1 MNTPNFNLKHILVID
16 DEPDVRDYLTLE
28 IEDHYKD
35 VNIVTAEDG
44 SAGLIKAQNQKFDVV
59 ITDLRMPNLSGSS
72 VVKHLGRLPE
82 KLRPDKVIVFS
93 GFIDDSTQSL
103 AKTNPNLS
111 FLSKPVNIDLIIQYL
126 DEVLYKN
133 KKKAQKQK
141 MEVQFI
147 NPFIDGT
154 IDVLGLLCGTIPELK
169 EKSVRHPEDKIAS
182 DISSI
187 IYMNSDLFMGSMAVG
202 FEGDTYKNLYKE
214 MTGEGIGDI
223 DNKNCDG
230 AGEICNQ
237 IFGYA
242 KSKLNQKG
250 FNIEMAIPTISYG
263 PGHKVKHLINGP
275 CLRLCFISGAGP
287 FFLEV
292 TVKSS

>member
-1 MNTPNFNLKHILVID
+1 MQSQSLKHILVID
-16 DEPDVRDYLTLE
+16 DDPDIRDYLTIEL
-28 IEDHYKD
+28 EDHYKN
-35 VNIVTAEDG
+35 VNIVGAEDG
-44 SAGLIKAQNQKFDVV
+44 SSGLIKAQNQKFDIV

-82 KLRPDKVIVFS
+82 TQRPEKIIVFS
-93 GFIDDSTQSL
+93 GYIDDSTQSL
-103 AKTNPNLS
+103 ADSVINLS
-111 FLSKPVNIDLIIQYL
+111 FLSKPVNIDLMVQYL
-126 DEVLYKN
+126 YEVLYKN

-154 IDVLGLLCGTIPELK
+154 IDVLGLLCGTIPELT
-169 EKSVRHPEDKIAS
+169 EKSVRHPEDQTAS
-182 DISSI
+182 DISSL
-187 IYMNSDLFMGSMAVG
+187 IYMNSNLFMGSMAIG
-202 FEGDTYKNLYKE
+202 FEDATYKSLYYK
-214 MTGEGIGDI
+214 MTGEEIVEIG
-223 DNKNCDG
+223 NKNCDG

-263 PGHKVKHLINGP
+263 PGHKVKHLISGP
-275 CLRLCFISGAGP
+275 CLRLRFLSSSGP

-292 TVKSS
+292 TVKST